1 MESKKHVFFMGLI
14 SVFVLIL
21 SNKIAGQIPVNN
33 GAGWDGYEYLNLLIQ
48 WRESGHVPS
57 DPYRMSRVFGF
68 LPLLASEFIWTLD
81 IDRLII
87 LQTKIN
93 IFGMGIA
100 ICFFMDYLL
109 KCGATLKSAYKYSIA
124 LLLTWPVLVMPTYYP
139 ILSDH
144 LAIIL
149 SCICLWCHIESR
161 YKTLAAICVISPVVM
176 PGYFLVPFILLCIT
190 PKLQSSASFINISV
204 SARWRLVIFFTL
216 VLLMVCFVLSWM
228 LTIDSE
234 ALLHKGLFLIPSL
247 VEWRHVSTAYVVIFM
262 IFVAWLWT
270 TQLHDGYILSRVSL
284 KLFILGLISIVIGHL
299 MLYLSLDWDK
309 GFKGPPFLEN
319 IFSQAL
325 NAPFKPL
332 VAHFVLFGPAFVG
345 AFLFLFKKE
354 KISAISYPVKCC
366 LLAFLPLFVICSE
379 SRQWVSTLP
388 LFFAFLAQNCFC
400 EKRINLI
407 IIFSVLLSAPLFW
420 LSNYVNKAM
429 KLGLWLDSPEWQ
441 IYFGRQGPWMSQT
454 MYAYSFIMMLL
465 FVFLWFLINSEK
477 SK

>member
-1 MESKKHVFFMGLI
+1 MENKKHVFFMGFI

-21 SNKIAGQIPVNN
+21 SNQITGQIPVNN
-33 GAGWDGYEYLNLLIQ
+33 GAGWDGYEYLKLLVQ
-48 WRESGHVPS
+48 WRESGFIPS

-68 LPLLASEFIWTLD
+68 LPLVISEFIWTLS
-81 IDRLII
+81 IDRLIT
-87 LQTKIN
+87 LQTAIN
-93 IFGMGIA
+93 IVGMGVA

-109 KCGATLKSAYKYSIA
+109 KCGSTLKKAYKYSIA

-176 PGYFLVPFILLCIT
+176 PGYFLVPFILLCVT
-190 PKLQSSASFINISV
+190 PKLQSSALFINFSV
-204 SARWRLVIFFTL
+204 PSMWRLYIFCTL
-216 VLLMVCFVLSWM
+216 SALMVYFVLSWM
-228 LTIDSE
+228 LGIDNE
-234 ALLHKGLFLIPSL
+234 TLLNKGLFLIPSL

-262 IFVAWLWT
+262 ICVAWLWSI
-270 TQLHDGYILSRVSL
+270 QLQEGYLLSRISQ
-284 KLFILGLISIVIGHL
+284 KLFIFGLISTGVGHL
-299 MLYLSLDWDK
+299 MLYLLLDWDN

-332 VAHFVLFGPAFVG
+332 VSHFVLFGPTFIG

-354 KISAISYPVKCC
+354 SMSAISYPVKFC

-388 LFFAFLAQNCFC
+388 LFFAFLAQVCFC
-400 EKRINLI
+400 EKKINLI
-407 IIFSVLLSAPLFW
+407 IIFSILLAVPLFW
-420 LSNYVNKAM
+420 LSDYVTKAM

-465 FVFLWFLINSEK
+465 FIFL
-477 SK
+477 

>member
-1 MESKKHVFFMGLI
+1 MESKKHIFFMGLI
-14 SVFVLIL
+14 SVLVLIL
-21 SNKIAGQIPVNN
+21 SNQITGQIPVNN
-33 GAGWDGYEYLNLLIQ
+33 GAGWDGYEYLKLLIQ
-48 WRESGHVPS
+48 WRESGLVPS

-68 LPLLASEFIWTLD
+68 LPLVVSEFIWTLS
-81 IDRLII
+81 IDGLIA
-87 LQTKIN
+87 LQTAIN
-93 IFGMGIA
+93 IVGMGVA

-109 KCGATLKSAYKYSIA
+109 KCGSTLKGAYKYTIS
-124 LLLTWPVLVMPTYYP
+124 LLLAWPVLVMPTYYP

-190 PKLQSSASFINISV
+190 PKLQPSESFIYISV
-204 SARWRLVIFFTL
+204 SSKWRRFIFFTL
-216 VLLMVCFVLSWM
+216 AVLMVYFVLSWM
-228 LTIDSE
+228 LSIDNE
-234 ALLHKGLFLIPSL
+234 DLLHEGLFLIPSL
-247 VEWRHVSTAYVVIFM
+247 VEWRYMSAAYVVIFM
-262 IFVAWLWT
+262 ICVAWLWAL
-270 TQLHDGYILSRVSL
+270 QLQEGYLLSRISL
-284 KLFILGLISIVIGHL
+284 KLFVLGLISIGLGHS
-299 MLYLSLDWDK
+299 MLYFFLDWDN

-332 VAHFVLFGPAFVG
+332 VAHFFLFGPAFIG

-354 KISAISYPVKCC
+354 NMLEISYPVKCC

-388 LFFAFLAQNCFC
+388 LFFAFLAQNCLC
-400 EKRINLI
+400 EKRANLI
-407 IIFSVLLSAPLFW
+407 IIFSMLLAVPLFW
-420 LSNYVNKAM
+420 LSDYVTKAM
-429 KLGLWLDSPEWQ
+429 KLGLWLDSLEWQ

-454 MYAYSFIMMLL
+454 MYAYSFIMMILFISSWLL
-465 FVFLWFLINSEK
+465 IK
-477 SK
+477 TKKIQ